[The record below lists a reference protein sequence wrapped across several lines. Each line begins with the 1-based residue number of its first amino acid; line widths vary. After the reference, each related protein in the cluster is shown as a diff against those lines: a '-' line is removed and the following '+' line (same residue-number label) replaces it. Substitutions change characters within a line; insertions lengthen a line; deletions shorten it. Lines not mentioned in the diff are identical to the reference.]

1 MRDDRMVTQEE
12 FEYYHKRL
20 LEYIGI
26 HDGLIL
32 DEENTSTEDEQE
44 DEHESEQLQIK
55 IGDTTEV

>member
-1 MRDDRMVTQEE
+1 MSERDDRMVTQEE

-32 DEENTSTEDEQE
+32 DEENTSTEGEQE
-44 DEHESEQLQIK
+44 YESRTI
-55 IGDTTEV
+55 